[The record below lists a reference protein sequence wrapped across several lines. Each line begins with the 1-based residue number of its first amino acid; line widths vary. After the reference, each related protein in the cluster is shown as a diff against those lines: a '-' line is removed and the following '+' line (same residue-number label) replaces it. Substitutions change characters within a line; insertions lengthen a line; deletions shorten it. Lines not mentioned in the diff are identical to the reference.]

1 MKQIL
6 LVEEDFGDAILA
18 QELLA
23 ESSDLARRYIEY
35 ILSPKGAFR

>member
-6 LVEEDFGDAILA
+6 LIEDNLGDASLT

-23 ESSDLARRYIEY
+23 ESSDLARRHMAYT
-35 ILSPKGAFR
+35 LSPKGVF